1 MRYEGARIARE
12 LHDIVAHCV
21 SVIVVQASAGQ
32 RVAPEEA
39 LDAIAE
45 AAEEAQ
51 REIALLTRHLEGRDT
66 STREIDELARRA
78 TAAGLAVR
86 YEPSGDLS
94 GLPASASDTAHRVV
108 QESLTN
114 AIKHA
119 PGSPIDIAVRAADD
133 HVEIAVTTSA
143 SRSGTSG
150 LELAGSGRGLAGM
163 RHRVEACGGTLA
175 AGPTPTGGWRV
186 TARLPCVARALA

>member
-86 YEPSGDLS
+86 TSR
-94 GLPASASDTAHRVV
+94 PATCPGCPHRRRTPPTASSR
-108 QESLTN
+108 
-114 AIKHA
+114 
-119 PGSPIDIAVRAADD
+119 RA
-133 HVEIAVTTSA
+133 
-143 SRSGTSG
+143 
-150 LELAGSGRGLAGM
+150 
-163 RHRVEACGGTLA
+163 
-175 AGPTPTGGWRV
+175 
-186 TARLPCVARALA
+186 